1 MGNLMQ
7 KLIMLLIFSLLV
19 SSCSLYKI
27 DVQQGNV
34 ITQEMLDQLELG
46 MSSRKVRFIMGTP
59 LLRDTFHQNRWDYL
73 FSFLEGKTGKR
84 QQQTISLFF
93 DQQDQLIRVSG
104 NVEAGQPKP
113 EAPEPIIDPQDT
125 QPIL

>member
-1 MGNLMQ
+1 MQ

-93 DQQDQLIRVSG
+93 DEQDQLIRVSG